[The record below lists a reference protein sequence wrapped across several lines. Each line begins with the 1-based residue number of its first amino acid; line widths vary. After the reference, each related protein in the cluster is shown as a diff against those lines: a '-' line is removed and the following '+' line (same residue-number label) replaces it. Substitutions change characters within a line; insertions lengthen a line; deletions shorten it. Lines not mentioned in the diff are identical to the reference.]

1 MAAEGG
7 DTGLALRLADLL
19 QAAGH
24 RIEVARSE
32 GMLLQAGEPSFLPT
46 LARAM
51 LPRMV
56 ERGVASTNEI
66 GLDTL
71 AERLR
76 EEHGVVGGMIVW
88 DLAFLVS
95 ARITPSGKSGRGAA
109 DPRIAQEPP
118 LAVRQ

>member
-24 RIEVARSE
+24 GIEVARSE
-32 GMLLQAGEPSFLPT
+32 GVLLQAGQPSFLPA

-66 GLDTL
+66 GLNTL
-71 AERLR
+71 ADRLR
-76 EEHGVVGGMIVW
+76 DEHGAAGGIIVW
-88 DLAFLVS
+88 DLAFFVS
-95 ARITPSGKSGRGAA
+95 ARITSSG
-109 DPRIAQEPP
+109 
-118 LAVRQ
+118 